1 MHGSLNQGSKWWTTG
16 AVIVLLAAFAA
27 RISQLDRH
35 PLWWDEGLNVY
46 FAHQHP
52 LSLLEE
58 TCITHDANPPVY
70 RLAMGLWK
78 TVVGSSAF
86 TLRLLSTFLGM
97 VTVALTWAAGCWLV
111 SRKAALLAA
120 LFVAL
125 TPVHVHYSREVK
137 GYAFATACAMVSTY
151 AWGRRLGYSSSQFH
165 SSQRETQRRRE
176 VETGRKNSEEEKR
189 SSSYPYKGKH
199 SDSHSRCWWATYI
212 LSTTAAIGAHYYL
225 GLLVLW
231 QGLWTVG
238 KAGVALIRKHPT
250 RQRSLKRLGMWA
262 LAAASVMLILAP
274 WAIIVRESTVEM
286 VTGVS
291 VKDPLSI
298 WGYLDQVGRTFGAGP
313 GEEGPVA
320 SIASGLLAALL
331 LIAILGTKASRT
343 NNAFLLSWVLVPLM
357 AAYPIQA
364 TFSFFSPRFLLYL
377 VPPCYTLVSAGILTT
392 ATQIGQSKLHPLTEK
407 SCSIRV
413 KRSTGSPTWVD
424 GRRLS
429 AATAAV
435 LVIAVLGL
443 SIPGLDHIYTQPYIS
458 PDVGRLV
465 EAEEPRP
472 AIARIRARAHPDDAL
487 AYVYIWQVGYLY
499 SYYPQN
505 DLTFYRTYYTSE
517 NVDQEMQSIFASH
530 HRLWLLSYRIAAE
543 DRNNLPGSW
552 LEAQA
557 YKLES
562 NWYRRHHV
570 ALYLAPDYQTP
581 GVKPDRGIASFD
593 ERIELRY
600 PLLNVQLN
608 PGDVLA
614 LPLRWQALT
623 TLNENYNV
631 FVHLGSP
638 GAPPL
643 AQRDGP
649 PRNGLKPTS
658 AWAIGEEVV
667 DRRALTIPDTLAPG
681 RYQILVGLYRLSD
694 GSRLPVSSEGGSDA
708 LPLGFVEVK
717 R

>member
-1 MHGSLNQGSKWWTTG
+1 
-16 AVIVLLAAFAA
+16 VIVLLAAFAA
-27 RISQLDRH
+27 RVSQLDRH

-46 FAHQHP
+46 FAHQRP

-58 TCITHDANPPVY
+58 TCITHDANPPIY

-78 TVVGSSAF
+78 TMVGSSAF
-86 TLRLLSTFLGM
+86 TLRLFSTFLGM
-97 VTVALTWAAGCWLV
+97 VNVALTWATGHWLMN
-111 SRKAALLAA
+111 RKVAFLAA

-137 GYAFATACAMVSTY
+137 GYAFVAACAMVSTY
-151 AWGRRLGYSSSQFH
+151 AWGRRLGYSSPQSH
-165 SSQRETQRRRE
+165 IRESACTLPPQRE
-176 VETGRKNSEEEKR
+176 GGKYSR
-189 SSSYPYKGKH
+189 SYSS
-199 SDSHSRCWWATYI
+199 RWWVTYI

-225 GLLVLW
+225 GLLMLW
-231 QGLWTVG
+231 QGLWTAG
-238 KAGVALIRKHPT
+238 KAGVALICMHPT
-250 RQRSLKRLGMWA
+250 RQRSLKRLRMWV
-262 LAAASVMLILAP
+262 LAMGIVVLILAP
-274 WAIIVRESTVEM
+274 WAIIVHESTVEM

-320 SIASGLLAALL
+320 SIASGLLAALI
-331 LIAILGTKASRT
+331 LIGTLGAKASHA
-343 NNAFLLSWVLVPLM
+343 NEAFLLTWVLVPLL

-377 VPPCYTLVSAGILTT
+377 IPPCYTLVSAGLLTI
-392 ATQIGQSKLHPLTEK
+392 AAGVRQPRLHMPTGT
-407 SCSIRV
+407 CSIHV
-413 KRSTGSPTWVD
+413 KGSTGPPNWVG

-429 AATAAV
+429 AAAAAV
-435 LVIAVLGL
+435 LVIAMLSL
-443 SIPGLDHIYTQPYIS
+443 SIPGLDHIYTRPYIA

-505 DLTFYRTYYTSE
+505 DLTFYRTYYTSV

-530 HRLWLLSYRIAAE
+530 HRLWLLGYRIAAE
-543 DRNNLPGSW
+543 DRHNLPGSW
-552 LEAQA
+552 LEAEA
-557 YKLES
+557 YKVES

-570 ALYLAPDYQTP
+570 ALYLAPNYQTP
-581 GVKPDRGIASFD
+581 GVKPDGGIASFD

-600 PLLNVQLN
+600 PLLNVQLSA
-608 PGDVLA
+608 GDVLA

-631 FVHLGSP
+631 FVHLGPP
-638 GAPPL
+638 GVPPL

-649 PRNGLKPTS
+649 PRNGLAPTS
-658 AWAIGEEVV
+658 GWAVGEEIA

-681 RYQILVGLYRLSD
+681 RYQVLVGLYRLSD
-694 GSRLPVSSEGGSDA
+694 RSRLPVSSEDGLDA
-708 LPLGFVEVK
+708 LSLGFVEVE